1 MGMAIKKRPAIWIG
15 EGVLCAIAIAA
26 MSLNLKEVALVAV
39 GAIAALLPKLVESE
53 EKGKV

>member
-1 MGMAIKKRPAIWIG
+1 MAIKKRPAIWIG